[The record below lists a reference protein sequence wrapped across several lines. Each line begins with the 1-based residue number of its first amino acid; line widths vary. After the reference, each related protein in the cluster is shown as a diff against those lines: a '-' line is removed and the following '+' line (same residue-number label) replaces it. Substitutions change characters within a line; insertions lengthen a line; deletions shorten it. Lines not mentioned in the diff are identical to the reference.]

1 MAKSKSKAVTKMTT
15 ETRGQLSSNARTKAQ
30 KKKNNDCGADLGKST
45 TPPTLSGGGRGGI
58 RST

>member
-1 MAKSKSKAVTKMTT
+1 MAKSKSKAMTKMTA

-30 KKKNNDCGADLGKST
+30 KDNDCGADLGKST
-45 TPPTLSGGGRGGI
+45 TPPTLSGGGGGGI